1 MRKLVMTG
9 VAGLTFLGLVA
20 APAANAN
27 PNPSSMTSAAT
38 ASRLSLSAKIT
49 SFRATAGGVVATG
62 TLTGNLRSGTRVS
75 HGSAPVR
82 FAVAAKAR
90 PGRCDVITLRLAPL
104 DLELLGVQVTTSN
117 INLDVY
123 ALRGRVLGDLFCA
136 LSHAKVTFPRAAR
149 VARALNSRLHGRPL
163 SVFASSESLP
173 AAAAQAQPQTCQV
186 LKLVLGPLNLDLL
199 GLVVDLYGKTQT
211 DPVVVTINAQPDKG
225 LLGQLLCGVAGGG
238 GISSV
243 AGLQNLLNSLGL
255 NLTTTQLQGLL
266 NQLGITN
273 LSGGLTQLDLNRIL
287 QALGLGSTPLT
298 G

>member
-1 MRKLVMTG
+1 MRKLVVSG
-9 VAGLTFLGLVA
+9 VVGLSFLGLVA
-20 APAANAN
+20 APAANAS
-27 PNPSSMTSAAT
+27 PSSSTRNAMSP
-38 ASRLSLSAKIT
+38 RLSLSAKIT
-49 SFRATAGGVVATG
+49 NFRATAGGVAANG
-62 TLTGNLRSGTRVS
+62 TLTGNLSSGARVS
-75 HGSAPVR
+75 HASAPVR
-82 FAVAAKAR
+82 FAVVAKAKG
-90 PGRCDVITLRLAPL
+90 GRCDVITLRLAPL

-117 INLDVY
+117 ISLDVY

-149 VARALNSRLHGRPL
+149 VARALNSRLRGRALP
-163 SVFASSESLP
+163 VFATSESLP
-173 AAAAQAQPQTCQV
+173 ASVAHAQPQTCQV

-199 GLVVDLYGKTQT
+199 GLVVDLYGKAKS

-238 GISSV
+238 GITSV
-243 AGLQNLLNSLGL
+243 GGLQNLLNSLGL
-255 NLTTTQLQGLL
+255 NLTPTQLQNLL

-287 QALGLGSTPLT
+287 QALGLGSSAPTT

>member
-1 MRKLVMTG
+1 MRKLVITG
-9 VAGLTFLGLVA
+9 VVGLASLGLVA

-27 PNPSSMTSAAT
+27 PSSTSRGAVPSK
-38 ASRLSLSAKIT
+38 LSLSAKIT
-49 SFRATAGGVVATG
+49 SFRARAGGVVATG
-62 TLTGNLRSGTRVS
+62 TLTGNLRSGKSVS
-75 HGSAPVR
+75 HASAPVR
-82 FAVAAKAR
+82 FAVAAKASG
-90 PGRCDVITLRLAPL
+90 GRCDVITLRLAPL

-123 ALRGRVLGDLFCA
+123 ALHGRVLGDLFCA

-149 VARALNSRLHGRPL
+149 VARALNSRMHGQPL
-163 SVFASSESLP
+163 RVFTTSESIP
-173 AAAAQAQPQTCQV
+173 ASMPRAQAQTCQV

-199 GLVVDLYGKTQT
+199 GLVVDLYGKTHSQ
-211 DPVVVTINAQPDKG
+211 PVVVTINAQPNRG

-238 GISSV
+238 GITSV

-255 NLTTTQLQGLL
+255 NLTTTQLQNLL
-266 NQLGITN
+266 NQLGISN

-287 QALGLGSTPLT
+287 QALGLGATTPT